1 MALIACPE
9 CGKEISDTS
18 EKCIHCGYVLHPEVQ
33 AQKKKKRM
41 TLVWMVIIVL
51 ALAIGG
57 GAYWMR
63 SKETATFENSKVAYT
78 KLNEAAAIC
87 NRAMSDIYEAWRW
100 GIYEWDDKKT
110 HDQNATALQRAIDID
125 LQKGVGEDSTPGSF
139 IRLYSIL
146 YDSEWQGCIDLVVAS
161 YYASG
166 LYQETET
173 LMSEAQQ
180 ALKAVSES
188 NADYQYYPM
197 LKQYYAKVSAMFE
210 FVKSPSGSFE
220 QLKTTKNNYANDIL
234 NFQGDLSFV
243 FAE

>member
-63 SKETATFENSKVAYT
+63 SKETATFENSKVAYA
-78 KLNEAAAIC
+78 KLNDAAAIC
-87 NRAMSDIYEAWRW
+87 DRAMSDIYDAWRW
-100 GIYEWDDKKT
+100 GIYEWDD
-110 HDQNATALQRAIDID
+110 DMSATETGNGLQREVSID
-125 LQKGVGEDSTPGSF
+125 LQQGVGEDSSLGSF
-139 IRLYSIL
+139 LLFYSL
-146 YDSEWQGCIDLVVAS
+146 MDATWQGCVDLVVAS
-161 YYASG
+161 YEASG